1 MANAADRRRRRRV
14 IHVMRRRPQ
23 MAERVHSARC
33 VLLLLLHRRDEMGAA
48 AVLAGWRPKWLQ
60 GQRMLLL
67 SFWETKEREKGT
79 EVIGKLVNS
88 GDDAKRKTVVP
99 RSLARPA
106 GRALLPDSIRSMDDG
121 ESAEK
126 LGALGN

>member
-1 MANAADRRRRRRV
+1 
-14 IHVMRRRPQ
+14 
-23 MAERVHSARC
+23 
-33 VLLLLLHRRDEMGAA
+33 
-48 AVLAGWRPKWLQ
+48 
-60 GQRMLLL
+60 MLLL

-106 GRALLPDSIRSMDDG
+106 ERALLPDSIRSMDDG
-121 ESAEK
+121 ERVSRETWSIRELTSGRSLSLA
-126 LGALGN
+126 